1 MIGKPSGTTSRDR
14 RTTSTANRIRL
25 RAVPP
30 QWSVR
35 SLVRR
40 ARNWLTRYPSEP
52 MISTPSYPALRA
64 SATECANADAV
75 SSTPLVD
82 RALGRNGVMGD
93 FFADALTLNGWYA
106 YRPAC

>member
-1 MIGKPSGTTSRDR
+1 MGKPSGTSSRER
-14 RTTSTANRIRL
+14 RTTSTGKRIRL
-25 RAVPP
+25 RAEPP

-52 MISTPSYPALRA
+52 MISTASYPAFRA
-64 SATECANADAV
+64 RATERANAVAV

-82 RALGRNGVMGD
+82 SALGRNGVIGD
-93 FFADALTLNGWYA
+93 LLDDGATL
-106 YRPAC
+106 